1 MSTEDGG
8 PSIKPAQ
15 RGMPAPLRQT
25 GRTRIVLAVVALLLV
40 LGWWWWHDHA
50 KARAAA
56 AQSKTPPGIAVDT
69 AAARR
74 ADVPLYVEGL
84 GSVQA
89 FYTVTITPRVDGQLV
104 KVAFV
109 EGQTVHK
116 GDLLAQIDPRPYQ
129 AALDQ
134 AIGTRDKD
142 QALLEN
148 ARRDLDRYT
157 VLAPQDLA
165 SKQTVDT
172 QRALVAQTEAQIKTD
187 EAAVESARTQLDYTT
202 ITSPIEG
209 RTGIRLVDPGN
220 NVHAADTT
228 GIVVVTQ
235 LQPIAVIF
243 TLPEDSLP
251 AMSTAMSKGSV
262 SVAAVSR
269 DGKTEFDHGT
279 VSLIDNQID
288 PTTGTVRVKAIF
300 PNAQLSLWPGEFVN
314 AKALLQ
320 TRQNVVTIPPGAV
333 QRGPN
338 GVFTY
343 VVQPDS
349 TVEVRPLQVDGDE
362 TAAAVVVS
370 GGLKEGEQVVT
381 SNQYRLQPGAKVRNS
396 ADTADKPAQKSA
408 APATGGAP

>member
-1 MSTEDGG
+1 MKAEGKTSKRLL
-8 PSIKPAQ
+8 KP
-15 RGMPAPLRQT
+15 
-25 GRTRIVLAVVALLLV
+25 GRTRLVMIAVVLLLG
-40 LGWWWWHDHA
+40 LGWWWWSGHA
-50 KARAAA
+50 AERAAA
-56 AQSKTPPGIAVDT
+56 AKPKAPAGIAVDT

-104 KVAFV
+104 KVGFV
-109 EGQTVHK
+109 EGQTVQK

-129 AALDQ
+129 AALEQ

-148 ARRDLDRYT
+148 AKRDLDRY
-157 VLAPQDLA
+157 VLLAPKDLA

-187 EAAVESARTQLDYTT
+187 QAAVDSARTQLDYCT
-202 ITSPIEG
+202 ITSPIQG

-220 NVHAADTT
+220 NVHAADTA

-235 LQPIAVIF
+235 LQPITVIF
-243 TLPEDSLP
+243 TLPEDGLP
-251 AMSTAMSKGSV
+251 ALSAALAQGSV
-262 SVAAVSR
+262 SVAALSR
-269 DGKTEFDHGT
+269 DEKTELDRGT

-288 PTTGTVRVKAIF
+288 PTTGTVRVKAVF
-300 PNAQLSLWPGEFVN
+300 PNAHYTLWPGEFVN

-320 TRQNVVTIPPGAV
+320 TRHDALTIPSSAV

-343 VVQPDS
+343 VVRPDS
-349 TVEVRPLQVDGDE
+349 TVEVRPLQVNGDE
-362 TAAAVVVS
+362 TADTVVVDH
-370 GGLKEGEQVVT
+370 GLKEGEQVVT
-381 SNQYRLQPGAKVRNS
+381 SNQYRLQPDARVRNN
-396 ADTADKPAQKSA
+396 AQTVA
-408 APATGGAP
+408 GAPAGPGATAAAGAP